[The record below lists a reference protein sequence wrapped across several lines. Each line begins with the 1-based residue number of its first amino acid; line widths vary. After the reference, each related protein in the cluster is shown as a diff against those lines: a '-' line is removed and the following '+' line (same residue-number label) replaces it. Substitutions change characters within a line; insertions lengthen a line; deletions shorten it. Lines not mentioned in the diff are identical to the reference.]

1 MKKLFERWR
10 TTIIWGTIN
19 VPIMVGLGVTLAMG
33 WISIGSVSP
42 VILIIGMNV
51 LFISFLFLGLQSAI
65 SLDEHVALL
74 EDHRREYDKAVSDL
88 KGTQWRD
95 NFIRE
100 LMYAPTVL
108 ALGNPLFVMV
118 GLLGTA
124 VGFAEAFQNFSYDVS
139 ANGMVEVNV
148 LSTIFTTLSAA
159 IKSSI
164 IGIGMMAWNSVN
176 QIMLNYQTEKFI
188 LKVLA
193 RR

>member
-95 NFIRE
+95 HFIRE

>member
-19 VPIMVGLGVTLAMG
+19 IPIMVGLGVTLAMG